1 MNTHIARMLN
11 KSLLAEMTG
20 KDVVA
25 AHNNAV
31 QFGFLQ
37 LPHLDYIDT
46 HADNHS
52 TAILVAPTAGL
63 ATINDI
69 YNIKIAWGADEVNV
83 YTGTNGSIEF
93 LFKKKEA

>member
-1 MNTHIARMLN
+1 MLN
-11 KSLLAEMTG
+11 KSLLVEMTG

-52 TAILVAPTAGL
+52 TAIIVAPTAGIT
-63 ATINDI
+63 TINDI

>member
-1 MNTHIARMLN
+1 MLN
-11 KSLLAEMTG
+11 KSLLVEMTG

-52 TAILVAPTAGL
+52 TVILVAPTAGI
-63 ATINDI
+63 ADINDI